1 MSGILSPFDLSGRIA
16 VGNGGIGRSKALGL
30 ARAGAAVAASLYLC
44 PLVFAAPTGVDPAA
58 AEAAVRSADADW
70 AAAANTAGV
79 EAWMAFYT
87 ADAIVRLPN
96 DRLVSGD
103 EQIRDAVTHL
113 LTLPRLSLA
122 WHPIKVEVTRSGDAA
137 YLTGAYELRFGD
149 SRGMPLSDR
158 GRLLEFWRKQTDG
171 TWKCVVETWNSDD
184 SPGPV
189 PAAPIAHPEPQS
201 PPALRGSESHAAS
214 SVTSAAPGLAAPY
227 GDMPVHYEEA
237 IRKYFQ
243 EHMTDPD
250 SIQYQEITKPERGY
264 TTGVSG
270 TVLMHE
276 TRDYG
281 WKVKATINA
290 KNSHGRYVGL
300 KSYTFLFH
308 GENIVHTLAPL

>member
-1 MSGILSPFDLSGRIA
+1 MLSPCDLGGRIA
-16 VGNGGIGRSKALGL
+16 VVTGGNGGIGRFNSLGL
-30 ARAGAAVAASLYLC
+30 ARAGAAVAASLCLC
-44 PLVFAAPTGVDPAA
+44 RLVFAAPTGVDPAA

-79 EAWMAFYT
+79 EAWMTFYS

-96 DRLVSGD
+96 DRLVSGN

-158 GRLLEFWRKQTDG
+158 GRLIELWRKQADG

-184 SPGPV
+184 SPSAV
-189 PAAPIAHPEPQS
+189 PAAPIAHPEPPL
-201 PPALRGSESHAAS
+201 PPALPGSESHAAS
-214 SVTSAAPGLAAPY
+214 SVTSPAQGLAAQY
-227 GDMPVHYEEA
+227 GDMPIHYEAA
-237 IRKYFQ
+237 IRQYFQ

-250 SIQYQEITKPERGY
+250 SIQYQEITKPEKGY
-264 TTGVSG
+264 TTGVTG

-281 WKVKATINA
+281 WRVKATINA
-290 KNSHGRYVGL
+290 KNSHGRYVGF

>member
-1 MSGILSPFDLSGRIA
+1 MSGILSPFDLSGR
-16 VGNGGIGRSKALGL
+16 
-30 ARAGAAVAASLYLC
+30 ARAGAAVAACLFLC
-44 PLVFAAPTGVDPAA
+44 RLVFAAPTGVDLAA
-58 AEAAVRSADADW
+58 AEAAVRRTDADW
-70 AAAANTAGV
+70 AAAANTAGA
-79 EAWMAFYT
+79 EAWMGFYS

-96 DRLVSGD
+96 DRLVSGN

-158 GRLLEFWRKQTDG
+158 GRLLEFWRKQADG

-184 SPGPV
+184 SPSPV
-189 PAAPIAHPEPQS
+189 PAAPIAHPEPQP
-201 PPALRGSESHAAS
+201 PPALPGSESHAAS
-214 SVTSAAPGLAAPY
+214 SVTSPAQGLAAQY
-227 GDMPVHYEEA
+227 GDMPIHYEEA

-250 SIQYQEITKPERGY
+250 SIQYQEITKPEKGY
-264 TTGVSG
+264 TTGISG
-270 TVLMHE
+270 TVLMQE
-276 TRDYG
+276 TRNYG

-290 KNSHGRYVGL
+290 KNSHGRYVGF

-308 GENIVHTLAPL
+308 GENIVHTLVPF